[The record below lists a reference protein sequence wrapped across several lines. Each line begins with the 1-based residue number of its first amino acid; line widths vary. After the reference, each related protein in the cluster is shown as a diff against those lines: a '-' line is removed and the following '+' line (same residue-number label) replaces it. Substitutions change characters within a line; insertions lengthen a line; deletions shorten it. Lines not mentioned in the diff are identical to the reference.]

1 MLHVDALRRTMV
13 KIAGLDRG
21 PKVDVHVRL
30 YEKSLA
36 VVDKVCRDN
45 NCNRTEALEVLI
57 DIASKALK
65 GTKK

>member
-1 MLHVDALRRTMV
+1 MV

-36 VVDKVCRDN
+36 VVDRVCRDN

-57 DIASKALK
+57 DIAEKALK
-65 GTKK
+65 GTKR